1 MRAHNISKLSQAIK
15 SDIHCIRNNNQ
26 KIMRDMNFV
35 RSCLTAL
42 EEGVGTL
49 HQNQTRQ
56 QFDQILEWISSTN
69 FPAQQSDLIA
79 RRQEG
84 TGEWFL
90 TSTEFTKWFQTPRD
104 TLYCPGIPG
113 AGKTMIAAITIDRLV
128 KYIQSE
134 AIGVAYIYCDYKA
147 QADQTVTSLLA
158 SILKQ
163 LVCARL
169 SIAEPVL
176 YMYEHHSRQNTR
188 PSLEEIFNTLQS
200 IIRNY
205 STVYLILDALD
216 ECSYQDGT
224 RGWLLA
230 KFHELQKD
238 VDLRIMVTSRFI
250 HDLGKEFKSAARLE
264 IRANDSDVRRFIE
277 GQIDRLPNCVKRDKV
292 LQEFVKDRI
301 VEAVDGM

>member
-1 MRAHNISKLSQAIK
+1 
-15 SDIHCIRNNNQ
+15 
-26 KIMRDMNFV
+26 MRDMNFV
-35 RSCLTAL
+35 RSCLPAL
-42 EEGVGTL
+42 EEGVGIL
-49 HQNQTRQ
+49 HQNHTRQ

-69 FPAQQSDLIA
+69 FPAQQSDFIA

-90 TSTEFTKWFQTPRD
+90 TSTEFTKWFQTLRD

-113 AGKTMIAAITIDRLV
+113 
-128 KYIQSE
+128 S
-134 AIGVAYIYCDYKA
+134 
-147 QADQTVTSLLA
+147 
-158 SILKQ
+158 
-163 LVCARL
+163 
-169 SIAEPVL
+169 
-176 YMYEHHSRQNTR
+176 R
-188 PSLEEIFNTLQS
+188 PSLEEIFTTLQS

-205 STVYLILDALD
+205 SSVYLILDALD

-250 HDLGKEFKSAARLE
+250 HDMGKEFKSAARLE

-277 GQIDRLPNCVKRDKV
+277 GQIDRLPNCVKRDEV